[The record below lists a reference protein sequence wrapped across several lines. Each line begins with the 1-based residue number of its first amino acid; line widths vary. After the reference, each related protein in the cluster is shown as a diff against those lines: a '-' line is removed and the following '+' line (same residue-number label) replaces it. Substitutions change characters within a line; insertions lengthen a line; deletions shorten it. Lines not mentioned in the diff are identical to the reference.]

1 MSMPVSEEHNDIDL
15 SAIEKIEDKEQDIL
29 QRIRTAGLRKPRETA
44 LIDNVLDLRKVRR
57 CVLHFFDY
65 SK

>member
-1 MSMPVSEEHNDIDL
+1 MPVSEEHNNIDL

-57 CVLHFFDY
+57 CVLHFL
-65 SK
+65 